1 MTDDGEEF
9 KETEGARAL
18 RLELEEW
25 NRREKEAKEE
35 LDHIVKTQG
44 YAAMIKFKIE
54 CLKTGLF
61 AQKAFGL
68 YSRPFFSKMLMLQ
81 VKEDHPMGETMVE
94 DQKMMPRVNTQ
105 GSQV

>member
-1 MTDDGEEF
+1 VTDDGEEF

-44 YAAMIKFKIE
+44 YAAMIKFKI
-54 CLKTGLF
+54 
-61 AQKAFGL
+61 
-68 YSRPFFSKMLMLQ
+68 
-81 VKEDHPMGETMVE
+81 
-94 DQKMMPRVNTQ
+94 
-105 GSQV
+105 